1 MEQRFNCNNDQKS
14 RQPDTVEAKMC
25 RAGGPSEVP
34 SMQQDAVRTTAK
46 HAAMP
51 APPLSDF
58 QPRMLASELITAIQ
72 RCAIGDKEQL
82 QSASEL
88 GAIFVSELHQLLVN
102 RPNLQPQTFRQILP
116 AVQYFLNRSLMV
128 SAADTG
134 DALRNAN
141 RLLAAATGFV
151 ALGMFRPLVP
161 AS

>member
-1 MEQRFNCNNDQKS
+1 MPQ
-14 RQPDTVEAKMC
+14 EAPRTATSLGKL
-25 RAGGPSEVP
+25 AG
-34 SMQQDAVRTTAK
+34 
-46 HAAMP
+46 MP
-51 APPLSDF
+51 APPSSDF

-116 AVQYFLNRSLMV
+116 AVQYFMNRSLMI

-134 DALRNAN
+134 DVLRNAN
-141 RLLAAATGFV
+141 RLLAAAAGFV
-151 ALGMFRPLVP
+151 ALGDPTVSPCNSIIAEAHGFPML
-161 AS
+161 

>member
-1 MEQRFNCNNDQKS
+1 M
-14 RQPDTVEAKMC
+14 AL
-25 RAGGPSEVP
+25 
-34 SMQQDAVRTTAK
+34 DAPRTTSLGK
-46 HAAMP
+46 LAAV
-51 APPLSDF
+51 AVPPQSDF

-116 AVQYFLNRSLMV
+116 AVQYFLNRSLMI

-134 DALRNAN
+134 DVLRNAN
-141 RLLAAATGFV
+141 RLLAAAAGFV
-151 ALGMFRPLVP
+151 ALGDPTVTPYRNYGDATSFVE
-161 AS
+161 